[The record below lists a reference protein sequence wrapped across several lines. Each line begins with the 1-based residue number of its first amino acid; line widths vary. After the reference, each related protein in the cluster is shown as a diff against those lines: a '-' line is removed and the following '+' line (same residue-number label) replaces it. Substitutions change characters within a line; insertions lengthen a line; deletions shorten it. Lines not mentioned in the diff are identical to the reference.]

1 VLAEFDKI
9 AQRGGVLGAMETGYQ
24 RSKIQEE
31 SMYYE
36 HLKHTGKFP
45 IIGVNTF
52 RDPDTDMEQMAECIE
67 LSRAT
72 QAEKESQLRRLSAFK
87 ERNEEQVPGAL
98 ERLQKAALSGDNI
111 FAELMETVKVC
122 TLGQITQALYDVGG
136 KYRRNM

>member
-1 VLAEFDKI
+1 
-9 AQRGGVLGAMETGYQ
+9 METGYQ

-36 HLKHTGKFP
+36 NLKHTGELP

-52 RDPDTDMEQMAECIE
+52 RDPDAGLEQWTESVE

-72 QAEKESQLRRLSAFK
+72 ESEKKTQIERLAAFNKQHKKESDNALRRL
-87 ERNEEQVPGAL
+87 QHV
-98 ERLQKAALSGDNI
+98 ALSGENI

-122 TLGQITQALYDVGG
+122 TLGRITQALYDVGG